1 MNKIKNK
8 GIGKRIKMKD
18 NLPEKGAIVQR
29 DRETYAIAPHLPGGI
44 VDPATLRRIADVAEK
59 YGAAALKMTSA
70 QRVAIVGLKEEDLDE
85 VWADLNMKPGAAI
98 GLCVRSI
105 KFCPGTTFCK
115 QGKQDAV
122 SLGLK
127 LDEKYHG
134 MPMPSKLKMAVSGC
148 PNSCA
153 EPAIKDI
160 GLMGTA
166 KGYTLMVG
174 GSAAASPR
182 LAEVI
187 AREMSE
193 EQALETIDKIIS
205 LYQNSSTKKRL
216 GRFIEDIGLEEFKKQ
231 IGL

>member
-1 MNKIKNK
+1 
-8 GIGKRIKMKD
+8 MKD

-29 DRETYAIAPHLPGGI
+29 DRETYAIAPHIPGGI
-44 VDPATLRRIADVAEK
+44 VDPTTLRRIADVAEK

-70 QRVAIVGLKEEDLDE
+70 QRIAIVGLKEEDLDN
-85 VWADLNMKPGAAI
+85 VWAELDIKPGAAI
-98 GLCVRSI
+98 GLCVRSV

-160 GLMGTA
+160 GVMGTA
-166 KGYTLMVG
+166 RGYTLMVG
-174 GSAAASPR
+174 GSAAATPR
-182 LAEVI
+182 LAEVV
-187 AREMSE
+187 AKELSE
-193 EQALETIDKIIS
+193 DEILETVDRILNFYK
-205 LYQNSSTKKRL
+205 SSGTKKRL
-216 GRFIEDIGLEEFKKQ
+216 GKFIEDVGLDKFKNQ
-231 IGL
+231 VGL

>member
-1 MNKIKNK
+1 
-8 GIGKRIKMKD
+8 MKD

-70 QRVAIVGLKEEDLDE
+70 QRIAIVGLKEEDLDE
-85 VWADLNMKPGAAI
+85 VWAELNMKPGAAI

-182 LAEVI
+182 LAEII
-187 AREMSE
+187 AREISE
-193 EQALETIDKIIS
+193 EQALETVDKIVS
-205 LYQNSSTKKRL
+205 LYQNSGTKKRL
-216 GRFIEDIGLEEFKKQ
+216 GRFIEDMGIEEFKKQ

>member
-1 MNKIKNK
+1 
-8 GIGKRIKMKD
+8 MKD

-29 DRETYAIAPHLPGGI
+29 DRETYAIAPHLAGGI
-44 VDPATLRRIADVAEK
+44 VDPTTLRKIADVAEK

-70 QRVAIVGLKEEDLDE
+70 QRIAIVGLKEEDLDN
-85 VWADLNMKPGAAI
+85 VWAELDMKPGAAI
-98 GLCVRSI
+98 GLCVRSV

-148 PNSCA
+148 PNSCS

-160 GLMGTA
+160 GVMGTA

-174 GSAAASPR
+174 GSAAATPR
-182 LAEVI
+182 LAKVVAKEL
-187 AREMSE
+187 SE
-193 EQALETIDKIIS
+193 EEILEAIERIVNFYK
-205 LYQNSSTKKRL
+205 NSGTKKRL
-216 GRFIEDIGLEEFKKQ
+216 GRFIEDMGIESFKSEIGL
-231 IGL
+231 

>member
-1 MNKIKNK
+1 
-8 GIGKRIKMKD
+8 MKD

-44 VDPATLRRIADVAEK
+44 VEPETLMKIAKVAEK
-59 YGAAALKMTSA
+59 YGAAALKVTSA
-70 QRVAIVGLKEEDLDE
+70 QRIAIVGLKEEDLDN
-85 VWADLNMKPGAAI
+85 VWAELDMKPGAAI
-98 GLCVRSI
+98 GLCVRSV

-115 QGKQDAV
+115 QAKQDSV

-134 MPMPSKLKMAVSGC
+134 MPMPSKMKMAVSGC

-160 GLMGTA
+160 GVMGTA

-174 GSAAASPR
+174 GSAAATPR
-182 LAEVI
+182 LAEVV
-187 AREMSE
+187 AKELSE
-193 EQALETIDKIIS
+193 EEVLETIDRIINF
-205 LYQNSSTKKRL
+205 YKSSGTKKRL
-216 GRFIEDIGLEEFKKQ
+216 GRFIEDIGLENFKTQ
-231 IGL
+231 VGL

>member
-1 MNKIKNK
+1 
-8 GIGKRIKMKD
+8 MKD

-44 VDPATLRRIADVAEK
+44 VDPTTLRRIADVAEK

-70 QRVAIVGLKEEDLDE
+70 QRIAIVGLKEEDLDN
-85 VWADLNMKPGAAI
+85 VWAELDIKPGAAI
-98 GLCVRSI
+98 GLCVRSV

-160 GLMGTA
+160 GIMGTA
-166 KGYTLMVG
+166 RGYTLMVG
-174 GSAAASPR
+174 GSAAATPR
-182 LAEVI
+182 LAEVV
-187 AREMSE
+187 AKELSE
-193 EQALETIDKIIS
+193 EEVLETVDRILNFYK
-205 LYQNSSTKKRL
+205 SSGTKKRL
-216 GRFIEDIGLEEFKKQ
+216 GKFIEDTGLDNFKTQ
-231 IGL
+231 VGL

>member
-1 MNKIKNK
+1 
-8 GIGKRIKMKD
+8 MKE

-44 VDPATLRRIADVAEK
+44 VDPTTLRRIADVAEK

-70 QRVAIVGLKEEDLDE
+70 QRIAIVGLKEEDLDN
-85 VWADLNMKPGAAI
+85 VWAELGIQPGAAI
-98 GLCVRSI
+98 GLCVRSV

-127 LDEKYHG
+127 LDERYHG

-160 GLMGTA
+160 GIMGTA
-166 KGYTLMVG
+166 RGYTLMVG
-174 GSAAASPR
+174 GSAAATPR
-182 LAEVI
+182 LAEVV
-187 AREMSE
+187 AKELSE
-193 EQALETIDKIIS
+193 EEVLETVDRILNFYK
-205 LYQNSSTKKRL
+205 SSGTKKRL
-216 GRFIEDIGLEEFKKQ
+216 GKFIEGMGLDEFKTQ
-231 IGL
+231 VGL

>member
-1 MNKIKNK
+1 V
-8 GIGKRIKMKD
+8 KD

-44 VDPATLRRIADVAEK
+44 MDPDTLIKIGEVAKK
-59 YGAAALKMTSA
+59 YGAAALKATSA
-70 QRVAIVGLKEEDLDE
+70 QRIAIVGLKEEDLDN
-85 VWADLNMKPGAAI
+85 VWADLDMKPGAAI
-98 GLCVRSI
+98 GLCVRSV

-134 MPMPSKLKMAVSGC
+134 MPMPSKLKIGVSGC

-160 GLMGTA
+160 GVMGTA
-166 KGYTLMVG
+166 KGYNLMVG
-174 GSAAASPR
+174 GSAAAMPR
-182 LAEVI
+182 LAQVVAKDLSEAEV
-187 AREMSE
+187 
-193 EQALETIDKIIS
+193 LEVVDRILNFYKTS
-205 LYQNSSTKKRL
+205 GTKKRL
-216 GRFIEDIGLEEFKKQ
+216 GKFIEDMGLDEFKKRV
-231 IGL
+231 GL

>member
-1 MNKIKNK
+1 
-8 GIGKRIKMKD
+8 MKD

-70 QRVAIVGLKEEDLDE
+70 QRIAIVGLKEEDLDE
-85 VWADLNMKPGAAI
+85 VWAELNMKPGAAI

-193 EQALETIDKIIS
+193 EQALETVDRIIS
-205 LYQNSSTKKRL
+205 LYQNSGTKKRL
-216 GRFIEDIGLEEFKKQ
+216 GRFVEDIGLDEFKKQ

>member
-1 MNKIKNK
+1 
-8 GIGKRIKMKD
+8 MKD

-44 VDPATLRRIADVAEK
+44 VDPDTLIKIGEVAKK
-59 YGAAALKMTSA
+59 YGAAALKATSA
-70 QRVAIVGLKEEDLDE
+70 QRIAIVGLKEEDLDN
-85 VWADLNMKPGAAI
+85 VWADLGIKPGAAI

-134 MPMPSKLKMAVSGC
+134 MQMPSKLKIGVSGC

-166 KGYTLMVG
+166 KGYNLMVG
-174 GSAAASPR
+174 GSAAAMPR
-182 LAEVI
+182 LAQVV
-187 AREMSE
+187 AKDLSE
-193 EQALETIDKIIS
+193 DDALEIVDRILNFYK
-205 LYQNSSTKKRL
+205 NSGTKKRL
-216 GRFIEDIGLEEFKKQ
+216 GKFIEDMGLDEFKKNV
-231 IGL
+231 GL

>member
-1 MNKIKNK
+1 
-8 GIGKRIKMKD
+8 MKD

-44 VDPATLRRIADVAEK
+44 MDPDTLIKIGEVAKK
-59 YGAAALKMTSA
+59 YGAAALKATSA
-70 QRVAIVGLKEEDLDE
+70 QRIAIVGLKEEDLDN
-85 VWADLNMKPGAAI
+85 VWADLDMKPGAAI
-98 GLCVRSI
+98 GLCVRSV

-134 MPMPSKLKMAVSGC
+134 MPMPSKLKIGVSGC

-160 GLMGTA
+160 GVMGTA
-166 KGYTLMVG
+166 KGYNLMVG
-174 GSAAASPR
+174 GSAAAMPR
-182 LAEVI
+182 LAQVVAKDLSEAEV
-187 AREMSE
+187 
-193 EQALETIDKIIS
+193 LEVVDRILNFYKTS
-205 LYQNSSTKKRL
+205 GTKKRL
-216 GRFIEDIGLEEFKKQ
+216 GKFIEDMGLDEFKKRV
-231 IGL
+231 GL

>member
-1 MNKIKNK
+1 
-8 GIGKRIKMKD
+8 MKD

-44 VDPATLRRIADVAEK
+44 VDPDTLIKIGEVAKK
-59 YGAAALKMTSA
+59 YGAAALKATSA
-70 QRVAIVGLKEEDLDE
+70 QRIAIVGLKEEDLDN
-85 VWADLNMKPGAAI
+85 VWADLGIKPGAAI
-98 GLCVRSI
+98 GLCVRSV

-134 MPMPSKLKMAVSGC
+134 MSMPSKLKIGVSGC

-166 KGYTLMVG
+166 KGYNLMVG
-174 GSAAASPR
+174 GSAAAVPR
-182 LAEVI
+182 LAQVV
-187 AREMSE
+187 AKDLSE
-193 EQALETIDKIIS
+193 ADALETVDRILNFYK
-205 LYQNSSTKKRL
+205 NSGTKKRL
-216 GRFIEDIGLEEFKKQ
+216 GKFIEEMGLDEFKKQ
-231 IGL
+231 VEL

>member
-1 MNKIKNK
+1 MK
-8 GIGKRIKMKD
+8 G

-29 DRETYAIAPHLPGGI
+29 DRETYAIAPHIPGGI
-44 VDPATLRRIADVAEK
+44 VDPDTLIKIANIAKK
-59 YGAAALKMTSA
+59 YNAAALKMTSA
-70 QRVAIVGLKEEDLDE
+70 QRIAVVGLREEDLDSI
-85 VWADLNMKPGAAI
+85 WAELGMKPGAAI

-122 SLGLK
+122 SLGFK

-160 GLMGTA
+160 GIMGTA
-166 KGYTLMVG
+166 RGYTLMVG
-174 GSAAASPR
+174 GSAAAIPR
-182 LAEVI
+182 LAEVV
-187 AREMSE
+187 AKELSE
-193 EQALETIDKIIS
+193 EQVLEAVDRIINF
-205 LYQNSSTKKRL
+205 YKNSGTKKRL
-216 GRFIEDIGLEEFKKQ
+216 GKFIEGMGLEEFKAQ
-231 IGL
+231 VGF

>member
-1 MNKIKNK
+1 
-8 GIGKRIKMKD
+8 MKD

-44 VDPATLRRIADVAEK
+44 VDPTTLRRIADVAEK

-70 QRVAIVGLKEEDLDE
+70 QRIAIVGLKEEDLDS
-85 VWADLNMKPGAAI
+85 VWAELDIKPGAAI
-98 GLCVRSI
+98 GLCVRSV

-160 GLMGTA
+160 GVMGTA
-166 KGYTLMVG
+166 RGYTLMVG
-174 GSAAASPR
+174 GSAAATPR
-182 LAEVI
+182 LAEVV
-187 AREMSE
+187 AKELSE
-193 EQALETIDKIIS
+193 EEVLETVDRILNFYK
-205 LYQNSSTKKRL
+205 SSGTKKRL
-216 GRFIEDIGLEEFKKQ
+216 GKFIEDTGLDNFKTQ
-231 IGL
+231 VGL